1 MADLYNLLE
10 ELDERQD
17 EDVKGRESL
26 ETAATEQMMSEDW
39 DDAEQV
45 DVPAALQ
52 DASQGFSEKQNTL
65 DNEEGGALQEE
76 NEAYQRLQRNWLQE
90 RTCPEL
96 LQYDEELVEDYK
108 TKFEDHQDWIDQLET
123 SGESV
128 DALLGTIAQVDL
140 DRTKFVLSDW
150 LTARLVKIEAHPLH
164 IREKVDHMS
173 EAEVAYLKQ
182 YGALLEHHLRQTV
195 LDHVPEAW
203 QALDEPHMIEKP
215 NLDEYHFWMVNEAF
229 DDDDTEPGACLVAKY
244 KDMAEPMQK
253 GKVEMLL

>member
-1 MADLYNLLE
+1 MADLYNLLD

-17 EDVKGRESL
+17 EDVKGRESM

-39 DDAEQV
+39 EDAEQV

-52 DASQGFSEKQNTL
+52 EASQGFLKKPNML
-65 DNEEGGALQEE
+65 DNEEGALQEE
-76 NEAYQRLQRNWLQE
+76 NEVYQRLERNWLQE

-96 LQYDEELVEDYK
+96 LQYDQELVEDYK
-108 TKFEDHQDWIDQLET
+108 IKFEDHQEWIDQLET

-128 DALLGTIAQVDL
+128 DALLGTVAQVDL
-140 DRTKFVLSDW
+140 DRAKFVLSDW
-150 LTARLVKIEAHPLH
+150 LTSRLVKIEAHPLH

-182 YGALLEHHLRQTV
+182 YGALLENHLRQTV

-215 NLDEYHFWMVNEAF
+215 NLDEYHFWMVNEPF
-229 DDDDTEPGACLVAKY
+229 DDDTEPGACLVAKY
-244 KDMAEPMQK
+244 KDMAEPMQE

>member
-1 MADLYNLLE
+1 MADLYHLLD

-17 EDVKGRESL
+17 EDVKGRESM

-52 DASQGFSEKQNTL
+52 EASQGLLEKQNRL
-65 DNEEGGALQEE
+65 DDEGGALHEE

-96 LQYDEELVEDYK
+96 LQYDEELVQDYK
-108 TKFEDHQDWIDQLET
+108 NKFEDHQDWIDQLEG

-150 LTARLVKIEAHPLH
+150 LTSRLVKIEAHPLH
-164 IREKVDHMS
+164 IREKVDLMS
-173 EAEVAYLKQ
+173 EDEVTYLKQ

-195 LDHVPEAW
+195 LDHIPEAW

-215 NLDEYHFWMVNEAF
+215 NLDEYHFWMVNEPF
-229 DDDDTEPGACLVAKY
+229 DDDTEPGACLVAKY
-244 KDMAEPMQK
+244 KDMVEPMQK

>member
-1 MADLYNLLE
+1 MADLYHLLD

-17 EDVKGRESL
+17 EDVKGRESM

-52 DASQGFSEKQNTL
+52 EASQGLLEKQNRL
-65 DNEEGGALQEE
+65 DDEGGALHEE

-96 LQYDEELVEDYK
+96 LQYDEELVQDYK
-108 TKFEDHQDWIDQLET
+108 NKFEDHQDWIDQLEG

-150 LTARLVKIEAHPLH
+150 LTSRLVKIEAHPLH
-164 IREKVDHMS
+164 IREKVDLMS
-173 EAEVAYLKQ
+173 EDEVTYLKQ

-215 NLDEYHFWMVNEAF
+215 NLDEYHFWMVNEPF
-229 DDDDTEPGACLVAKY
+229 DDDTEPGACLVAKY
-244 KDMAEPMQK
+244 KDMVEPMQK